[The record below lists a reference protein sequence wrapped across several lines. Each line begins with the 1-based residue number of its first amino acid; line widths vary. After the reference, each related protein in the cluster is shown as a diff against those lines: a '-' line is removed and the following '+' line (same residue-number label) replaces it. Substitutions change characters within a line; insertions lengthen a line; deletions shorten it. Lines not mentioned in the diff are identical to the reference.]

1 MAENFY
7 QLLRQRIAEHAERDL
22 ARYHIDLKVPEP
34 KTPPRQR
41 KWLDKFKRI
50 HGMSYSTWL
59 YKKKHGLINEPTP
72 ELPEPTESLQE
83 AHQDIVTQQALPS
96 MLPVPITTGCG
107 KNATF

>member
-41 KWLDKFKRI
+41 KWLDKFKAI

-59 YKKKHGLINEPTP
+59 YKKKHGLINEPS
-72 ELPEPTESLQE
+72 PEPVE
-83 AHQDIVTQQALPS
+83 ANVDVPEVQQALEPVQTAPDL
-96 MLPVPITTGCG
+96 LPVSVMP
-107 KNATF
+107 

>member
-1 MAENFY
+1 MMAENFY

-59 YKKKHGLINEPTP
+59 YKKKHGLIRRKHHDPRIP
-72 ELPEPTESLQE
+72 VLKISFHQAFYELL
-83 AHQDIVTQQALPS
+83 ADHQHVLGIFL
-96 MLPVPITTGCG
+96 
-107 KNATF
+107 